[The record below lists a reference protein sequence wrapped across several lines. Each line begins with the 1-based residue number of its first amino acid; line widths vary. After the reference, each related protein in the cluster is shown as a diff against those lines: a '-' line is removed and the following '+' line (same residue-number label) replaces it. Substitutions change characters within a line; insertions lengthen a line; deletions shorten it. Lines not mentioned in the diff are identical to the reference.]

1 MLIKS
6 KSLDRLGVKSIE
18 FYCESYMRGCG
29 KALEMQG
36 VATNRAFCEHER
48 SKWEVG
54 RGRGRARASV
64 FPLAFGRDVTGLCQ
78 AETCH

>member
-1 MLIKS
+1 
-6 KSLDRLGVKSIE
+6 
-18 FYCESYMRGCG
+18 MRGCG

-54 RGRGRARASV
+54 RAQASV
-64 FPLAFGRDVTGLCQ
+64 FPLAFGRDVTRLCQ
-78 AETCH
+78 AETYH